1 MIIYFNPIV
10 TWLWPTWLSVVCS
23 SSGVMVLIILII
35 AIMVKVVLVITSDHC
50 IILCN
55 ELALHQT
62 QRSYTEKNHKLLLE
76 SCISRWE
83 CHFKVTWL
91 WPTWLSVVCG
101 GSGSSVMVEI
111 IPIIATMLKVVWSS
125 LVTIVGGYHFVP

>member
-1 MIIYFNPIV
+1 MYIYPVV

-23 SSGVMVLIILII
+23 SGGVMVWIILII

-62 QRSYTEKNHKLLLE
+62 QRSYAEKNHKSLLK
-76 SCISRWE
+76 SCISRWK

-101 GSGSSVMVEI
+101 GGGSSVMVEI
-111 IPIIATMLKVVWSS
+111 IPIIATMLKVIWSS
-125 LVTIVGGYHFVP
+125 LVTMVGGYHFVP